1 MVPEAFA
8 VAVRNVADHSFH
20 DVHLRAIV
28 FSAVQKFLLEQDQ
41 GKALNDQVFFRKFHR
56 IAYFSMNH
64 VNQSSNK
71 QTNNDFS
78 NLLNKSV

>member
-41 GKALNDQVFFRKFHR
+41 RQELDCPSCFEELVCLFCSTSCQFMLF
-56 IAYFSMNH
+56 
-64 VNQSSNK
+64 
-71 QTNNDFS
+71 
-78 NLLNKSV
+78 